1 MYLHYILRYQTQL
14 SGVIKTQFLLVSCFL
29 GILIN
34 LNYLISQILLIL
46 NMVKHLNAHQN
57 FKLIHL
63 YYICF
68 KMLDIHQ
75 QAFIKYTVGI
85 DIT

>member
-1 MYLHYILRYQTQL
+1 MCYQTQL
-14 SGVIKTQFLLVSCFL
+14 SGVIKAQFLLVSGFL

-34 LNYLISQILLIL
+34 LSYLISQILLML
-46 NMVKHLNAHQN
+46 NMAKHLNAHQN

-68 KMLDIHQ
+68 KMLAIHQ
-75 QAFIKYTVGI
+75 LASIKYMVGI